1 MVLTLN
7 VAVLL
12 AVIIYV
18 RIRRRVQARSR
29 ADQWLTVA
37 IVMVFG
43 VLIAPTDFGQ
53 GVLNAVGQ
61 VAQGISQAGT
71 NP

>member
-1 MVLTLN
+1 MSMTIN

-12 AVIIYV
+12 AVIIFV

-29 ADQWLTVA
+29 SDQWLTVV

-43 VLIAPTDFGQ
+43 LLVAPTGFGQ
-53 GVLNAVGQ
+53 GVLNAVSQ
-61 VAQGISQAGT
+61 VVQNISHSGS
-71 NP
+71 P

>member
-12 AVIIYV
+12 AIIIFLRV
-18 RIRRRVQARSR
+18 RRRVQARSR

-43 VLIAPTDFGQ
+43 LLIAPTDFGQ
-53 GVLNAVGQ
+53 GVLNAVAQ
-61 VAQGISQAGT
+61 AAQGISEAGS
-71 NP
+71 P

>member
-12 AVIIYV
+12 AVIIFL
-18 RIRRRVQARSR
+18 RIRRDVQPRTR

-43 VLIAPTDFGQ
+43 LLIAPTDFGQ

-61 VAQGISQAGT
+61 VAQGITEAGS
-71 NP
+71 P

>member
-1 MVLTLN
+1 VSMTIN

-12 AVIIYV
+12 AVIVFV

-29 ADQWLTVA
+29 SDQWLTVA

-43 VLIAPTDFGQ
+43 LLVAPTGFGH
-53 GVLNAVGQ
+53 GVLNVVGQ
-61 VAQGISQAGT
+61 VAANISHSGS
-71 NP
+71 P

>member
-1 MVLTLN
+1 MSMTIN

-12 AVIIYV
+12 AVIIFV

-29 ADQWLTVA
+29 SDQWLTVV

-43 VLIAPTDFGQ
+43 LLVAPTGFGQ

-61 VAQGISQAGT
+61 VVQNISQSGR
-71 NP
+71 P